1 VGTFPYAAALMREAV
16 DLDAPVANG
25 DAAASVGDT
34 EPAADGSIAP
44 PLWLELIAFAAAAGL
59 LAYGGLGLLLAIN
72 GWYRPVVVFVLGTAG
87 LIVLLVG
94 ARAAGV
100 FAPGA
105 GEPRA
110 SRRSA
115 HVYAAVGIVA
125 IVGITGLNVKHASH
139 HVLINRDGGAY
150 VTAGRWIA
158 RDGSLEIDAKNGPFD
173 NQPSLRFSSWAV
185 SDDGDGN
192 LQIDFAHLLPAVLAQ
207 AFAIGG
213 ERGLLH
219 APALLGGVVLLA
231 FFVLAWRLI
240 RRPLFALSAA
250 LALGLVI
257 PQVSF
262 TRDAYSEIPTQIL
275 LFTALWLL
283 VGNGKRFLP
292 SPRVALLAG
301 LFLGATQ
308 MARIDALLHLA
319 GVPLLC
325 GIAWLANRQ
334 DPVRRRS
341 TTLAIG
347 ALFAGML
354 PGLLIGF
361 WDVIYRSGT
370 YWDRHSDEVYGLVG
384 ALFASVLATLVMV
397 AVWPPVARR
406 LPAAH
411 RQTLG
416 RVVGVFV
423 AAAGIGVWLLRPH
436 LFKTHGRG
444 VPVLAGLQQ
453 REGLPVDITRTYYEQ
468 SLTWMQWYLGPLTI
482 ALALLACGFLANA
495 LIQGRYKRAL
505 ASLAVLG
512 PGSLLYLY
520 EVNAVPDHVWT
531 DRRFLV
537 SAIPA
542 LILLALGLAAELFA
556 SGARAHSRAWV
567 APVVRVAAVAAAV
580 VVVAYPFNALRPV
593 SEMTEE
599 YGFNRV
605 IGDVC
610 QQVGPDAAIVYLE
623 FDDIDLYDD
632 WAAQSLR
639 SWCGADVAIM
649 RRQDAPLVRQLAQ
662 DWEAQGRTLL
672 AVGARPIS
680 ITRVLPD
687 AQVIPTR
694 VAINERLLE
703 PTLERRP
710 SGYTKEQLSL
720 AVARVQP

>member
-1 VGTFPYAAALMREAV
+1 V
-16 DLDAPVANG
+16 
-25 DAAASVGDT
+25 
-34 EPAADGSIAP
+34 
-44 PLWLELIAFAAAAGL
+44 FAAIG
-59 LAYGGLGLLLAIN
+59 I
-72 GWYRPVVVFVLGTAG
+72 
-87 LIVLLVG
+87 
-94 ARAAGV
+94 
-100 FAPGA
+100 
-105 GEPRA
+105 
-110 SRRSA
+110 
-115 HVYAAVGIVA
+115 VGILA
-125 IVGITGLNVKHASH
+125 ITGLNVKHASH

-158 RDGSLEIDAKNGPFD
+158 RNGSLEVDAKNGPFD
-173 NQPSLRFSSWAV
+173 RQPALSFSSWAV
-185 SDDGDGN
+185 SDDGNGT
-192 LQIDFAHLLPAVLAQ
+192 LQIDFAHLLPVVLAE
-207 AFAIGG
+207 AFAMGG

-219 APALLGGVVLLA
+219 APALLGGVALLA
-231 FFVLAWRLI
+231 FFVLAWRLM
-240 RRPLFALSAA
+240 RRPLFALAAA

-275 LFTALWLL
+275 LFTGLWLL

-325 GIAWLANRQ
+325 GVAWLANR
-334 DPVRRRS
+334 DVPARRRD
-341 TTLAIG
+341 TTRAIG

-361 WDVIYRSGT
+361 WDVIFRSGT
-370 YWDRHSDEVYGLVG
+370 YWERHSNEVYGLVG
-384 ALFASVLATLVMV
+384 ALLASAVLTLVMIV
-397 AVWPPVARR
+397 AWPPVARR
-406 LPAAH
+406 L
-411 RQTLG
+411 RGVNRRMFG
-416 RVVGVFV
+416 RVVGVV
-423 AAAGIGVWLLRPH
+423 IAAAAIAIWLLRPH
-436 LFKTHGRG
+436 FLQARGRA
-444 VPVLAGLQQ
+444 VPVIAGLQE
-453 REGLPVDITRTYYEQ
+453 REGLPVDITRKYFEQ
-468 SLTWMQWYLGPLTI
+468 SLTWMQWYLGPVTI
-482 ALALLACGFLANA
+482 ALALLACGFLANE

-505 ASLAVLG
+505 ASVAVLG

-520 EVNAVPDHVWT
+520 DVNAVPDHVWA

-537 SAIPA
+537 SAIQA

-556 SGARAHSRAWV
+556 SGAQARSRAWV
-567 APVVRVAAVAAAV
+567 APVLRVAAVAAAV
-580 VVVAYPFNALRPV
+580 VAVAYPFNALRPV
-593 SEMTEE
+593 SDMTEE

-639 SWCGADVAIM
+639 SWCGADVSIM
-649 RRQDAPLVRQLAQ
+649 RGQDATLVRQLAQ
-662 DWEAQGRTLL
+662 EWETQGRTLW

-687 AQVIPTR
+687 ARVIPTR